1 MGRERDDESGQYTSQ
16 YPREAFLNGIS
27 TADPATTQKVAEE
40 VGCSYNLAYRRL
52 QALEES
58 KTVSNQE
65 VGNSLLWSR
74 TDN

>member
-27 TADPATTQKVAEE
+27 NAEPATTQKVAEE

-52 QALEES
+52 KELSREES
-58 KTVSNQE
+58 VSSE
-65 VGNSLLWSR
+65 RIGGAFIWSLL
-74 TDN
+74 